1 MRNRII
7 LGFIV
12 FGMLLPGP
20 ACSKEKERLPPGV
33 VATVNGQN
41 ITLRQVESLH
51 DVSGEAPA
59 MAENPSVELLRKQ
72 YGKNLVN
79 LIVAALIQQ
88 ELERRNISIT
98 DEELKNAEKHIR
110 ADYDPP
116 EEFEKELQEEYLDL
130 DTWRELMRQRLSV
143 QRFQEQVLRPRF
155 SITADEIKAF
165 FAENKTSFEIP
176 AQIEILWAED
186 EDKTRMEALKEQ
198 WNELIKKGNDSIP
211 TTVTGF
217 PPVLRISPQ
226 RLPIP
231 LRKDLTVVKPG
242 QSTPIRYD
250 GEVHQ
255 FAVLLQH
262 IPARKLTV
270 VEAYPL
276 VEQMLMEEKLE
287 PAYTAW
293 LQEALTEAVIHVAPD
308 LYPGKKVVAPDS
320 SSVLSTDEILFKKKS
335 VF

>member
-1 MRNRII
+1 MRNRVL
-7 LGFIV
+7 LGLIV

-20 ACSKEKERLPPGV
+20 ACSREEKHLPPGV

-59 MAENPSVELLRKQ
+59 MAENPSVELLQQQ

-88 ELERRNISIT
+88 ELERRGIFIT
-98 DEELKNAEKHIR
+98 DEELKNAEQHIR
-110 ADYDPP
+110 ADYNPP
-116 EEFEKELQEEYLDL
+116 EEFENELQEEYLDI
-130 DTWRELMRQRLSV
+130 DTWRELMRRCLSV

-155 SITADEIKAF
+155 SITADEVKAS
-165 FAENKTSFEIP
+165 FAENKTSFDIP
-176 AQIEILWAED
+176 AQIEIFWAED
-186 EDKTRMEALKEQ
+186 EDKTRVEELREQ
-198 WNELIKKGNDSIP
+198 WNELIKKGNGSIP
-211 TTVTGF
+211 VTVTGF

-226 RLPIP
+226 RLPP
-231 LRKDLTVVKPG
+231 QLRKDLTAIKPG
-242 QSTPIRYD
+242 QPTPIRYD

-255 FAVLLQH
+255 FAVLLKH

-287 PAYTAW
+287 PAYASW
-293 LQEALTEAVIHVAPD
+293 LQQALAEAVIHVAPD
-308 LYPGKKVVAPDS
+308 LYPGKKGVAPDLP
-320 SSVLSTDEILFKKKS
+320 SVPSVDEIPRKKEPA
-335 VF
+335 F